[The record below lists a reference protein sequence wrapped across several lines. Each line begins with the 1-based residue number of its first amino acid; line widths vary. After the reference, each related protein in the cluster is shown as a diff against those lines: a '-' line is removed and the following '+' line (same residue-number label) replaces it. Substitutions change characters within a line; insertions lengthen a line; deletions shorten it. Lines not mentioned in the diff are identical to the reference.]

1 MAKHRTCISEE
12 TMIKLKASFAKD
24 VEVMEELNKVGA
36 CKQRK
41 LSAYQQFVGV
51 CLKAG
56 GNIKD
61 CAAKWREQKGK

>member
-1 MAKHRTCISEE
+1 MAKRVCISEE
-12 TMIKLKASFAKD
+12 TLIKLKSGFKEDAD
-24 VEVMEELNKVGA
+24 VMEELNRVSP

-41 LSAYQQFVGV
+41 LSAYQQFVGI

-56 GNIKD
+56 GDIKS